1 MDIILQAMQAK
12 DIERRLISSG
22 FTEVTE
28 NKTGWK
34 RFIHNDRDLQAYY
47 KSGVLRVGNK
57 NGSLIDSF
65 NWTGNEKKLFRTLNR
80 LICEYPKKSVIYPK
94 PTKKTPITEKLR
106 RKILPHING
115 IKQIMNFNQILK
127 IYQQNIA
134 LEQYKSYINQVRL

>member
-80 LICEYPKKSVIYPK
+80 LICEYPKKSVIYPEK
-94 PTKKTPITEKLR
+94 MIKVPITEKLR
-106 RKILPHING
+106 KRILILMVKNLSLIS
-115 IKQIMNFNQILK
+115 IK
-127 IYQQNIA
+127 
-134 LEQYKSYINQVRL
+134 